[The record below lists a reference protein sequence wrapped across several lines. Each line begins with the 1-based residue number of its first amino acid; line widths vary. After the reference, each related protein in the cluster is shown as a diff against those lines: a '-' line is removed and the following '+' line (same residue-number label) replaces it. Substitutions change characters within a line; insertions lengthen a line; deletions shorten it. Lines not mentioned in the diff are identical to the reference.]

1 MNDQIRAAVKAVL
14 AEKAMT
20 QEQVAV
26 QLGIP
31 RTQVNRMLNGDIGK
45 VPESWTALADA
56 LGLEVVIRP
65 KQP

>member
-1 MNDQIRAAVKAVL
+1 MNDQIRTATKAAL
-14 AEKAMT
+14 TEKGMT
-20 QEQVAV
+20 QAQIAEQ
-26 QLGIP
+26 LNIP

-45 VPESWTALADA
+45 IPDSWTALADA